1 MKVMHLIT
9 GLGTGGAE
17 RQLLNILPQLKGE
30 KKGIPVHYLHYQG
43 WNFFS
48 VLLRFYHLVKKEK
61 PDILNT
67 YLIHADLFGRVFGNF
82 FGIPIIICSVR
93 NKLLKRRFLLFLD
106 KMTSFLV
113 TKYTPNSYAV
123 KDFLVQTIS
132 LPESKMV
139 VIPNGIDLSLFQ
151 KKKDL
156 KKKRKELSITT
167 KYIIICVA
175 SFKPQKDHA
184 TLLRAFSQLKGDIT
198 LLLVGEGEE
207 KTKMQNLAKD
217 LGCAEKTIF
226 LGKRDDVPE
235 LLSLS
240 DIFVL
245 PSLHEGMS
253 NALLEAMASHCA
265 IIASDIPENRELV
278 RNKKE
283 ALLFSPGNA
292 EELTSGMHNLLSS
305 SSLREK
311 LGKAAFSQVKKYS
324 FDRVV
329 SQLEQLYKD
338 LKRD

>member
-1 MKVMHLIT
+1 M
-9 GLGTGGAE
+9 E
-17 RQLLNILPQLKGE
+17 NIL
-30 KKGIPVHYLHYQG
+30 
-43 WNFFS
+43 
-48 VLLRFYHLVKKEK
+48 
-61 PDILNT
+61 
-67 YLIHADLFGRVFGNF
+67 
-82 FGIPIIICSVR
+82 
-93 NKLLKRRFLLFLD
+93 
-106 KMTSFLV
+106 
-113 TKYTPNSYAV
+113 
-123 KDFLVQTIS
+123 
-132 LPESKMV
+132 
-139 VIPNGIDLSLFQ
+139 
-151 KKKDL
+151 
-156 KKKRKELSITT
+156 
-167 KYIIICVA
+167 
-175 SFKPQKDHA
+175 
-184 TLLRAFSQLKGDIT
+184 
-198 LLLVGEGEE
+198 
-207 KTKMQNLAKD
+207 
-217 LGCAEKTIF
+217 KTIF